1 MGRSSDLEVSSLP
14 EKCCTVVQR
23 DSDGEGRSST
33 YMVHSN
39 FICQLNLWRSAV
51 DIDQEGDFTIYA
63 FLDKKRW
70 EHIL

>member
-39 FICQLNLWRSAV
+39 FICQLSLWRSAV
-51 DIDQEGDFTIYA
+51 DID
-63 FLDKKRW
+63 RM
-70 EHIL
+70 